1 MTPNADPTPVTAPAF
16 AELHR
21 YRPARKAR
29 STLFWVLLSSV
40 AVHVIAGLVL
50 GSYSIYKYTHARQRQ
65 FLSHRRRR

>member
-50 GSYSIYKYTHARQRQ
+50 G
-65 FLSHRRRR
+65 FVFDL